1 MSGDDLFAPA
11 RQPVVSPLYVGRR
24 TELAELRTAADLVE
38 AGGSARI
45 LIAGEAGIGKSR
57 LVTEFAATLGADWLT
72 VTGACPELGA
82 EHLPYIGFLPVVQQL
97 VQAEGGSASGSPLRT
112 LLSQQDAQ
120 NSRLT
125 LLQELLALV
134 ERAATKRPLLLV
146 VEDLHWADGASREL
160 FGYLARNLGR
170 LPVLLVGTVRTGE
183 LPAGHPIR
191 QLVAELGRRADVTT
205 LELGPLRQRDV
216 GEQLTALDGRYDP
229 ARAAA
234 IHRRSGGNPLF
245 VEALAHDAPGSARSG
260 TAQLRT
266 LLQERVA
273 RLSESARPVL
283 AVASIAGATV
293 GHELLTLL
301 VGRTD
306 DELDLALRELVERD
320 QLQTTATGYQFRH
333 ALIREAV
340 YTGLLPAERRR
351 LHGRAAKALSEFPAL
366 AAQGLPAAEL
376 AEHWYLA
383 GHTEEA
389 YQASL
394 IAADEAR
401 ASFAYTEELRHLE
414 RALSLRP
421 ADDPDRLTLLER
433 AMTAAIPA
441 GAANQGL
448 QHTMAAWELVD
459 PEREPGRAAE
469 ILLIRAQFKSRRD
482 LTGRADLDHALEL
495 LPTDRP
501 SYALGVVHYLLS
513 IDEATAR
520 RGPSAHRHAA
530 VVAEL
535 AETLDDDRLRCRAFA
550 ALGDALCMS
559 GDPDAAVLAQLQ
571 AQELATT
578 IGDDYVLVAS
588 VLWECAALGVGARYE
603 ELARRVPS
611 ALRQAELV
619 GMHHWRG
626 PLLRAN
632 LVMAYF
638 ALGRW
643 DEAVETIEQALAGEP
658 EPLYRMFLRA
668 ELAEISIHRG
678 NFEQAAE
685 VLITADEVFAGAA
698 TYRNYILGYVT
709 SLWCELAMARQEPE
723 AANREVGLYLQHC
736 RDHFAGLQPDDGGL
750 MTIAR
755 LQRARLAAAPRNREI
770 AADVASIRA
779 TVAGLLRLNPHSSR
793 LSEATRQTTEAALG
807 PAQIADWDKAADR
820 WRQLGH
826 LPWTAECLISA
837 AETALATSNRAGAR
851 RRLEEARDLA
861 TVYGG
866 TVALDRIAVL
876 GQRARL
882 EPPTTTP
889 EDNTGLTPREYDVLR
904 LLARGLPNRQIA
916 AELYI
921 SPATVGVH
929 VGRILTK
936 LNATTRTEAT
946 AVAHSRGL
954 LTPD

>member
-1 MSGDDLFAPA
+1 MSGDDLSALG

-24 TELAELRTAADLVE
+24 TELAELRTAAAQVE

-57 LVTEFAATLGADWLT
+57 LVTEFGGTLGADWLI

-82 EHLPYIGFLPVVQQL
+82 EHLPYVGFLPVVQQL

-112 LLSQQDAQ
+112 LLPQQDVQ

-125 LLQELLALV
+125 LLHELLALV

-191 QLVAELGRRADVTT
+191 QLVAELGRRPDVTT

-216 GEQLTALDGRYDP
+216 GEQLTAIDGRYDP
-229 ARAAA
+229 ARAAT

-351 LHGRAAKALSEFPAL
+351 LHGRAARALSEFPAL

-383 GHTEEA
+383 GRTEEA

-401 ASFAYTEELRHLE
+401 ASFAYIEELRHLE

-421 ADDPDRLTLLER
+421 ADNPERLTLLER
-433 AMTAAIPA
+433 AMAAAIPA

-459 PEREPGRAAE
+459 PDREPGRAAE
-469 ILLIRAQFKSRRD
+469 ILMFRAQFRSRRD
-482 LTGRADLDHALEL
+482 LTARADLDRALEL
-495 LPTDRP
+495 IPTDRP
-501 SYALGVVHYLLS
+501 SYTLGIVHYLLA

-520 RGPSAHRHAA
+520 RGPSATRHAVA
-530 VVAEL
+530 VTEI
-535 AETLDDDRLRCRAFA
+535 AETLDDDRLRCRALA
-550 ALGDALCMS
+550 AQGDALIMT
-559 GDPDAAVLAQLQ
+559 GQPDAGVLVSRQ
-571 AQELATT
+571 AQELATA

-588 VLWECAALGVGARYE
+588 VLWECAALGMAGRFE
-603 ELARRVPS
+603 ELATRCPT
-611 ALRQAELV
+611 AIRQAELV
-619 GMHHWRG
+619 GMQKWRG
-626 PLLRAN
+626 PLLAVN
-632 LVMAYF
+632 LAMAQV
-638 ALGRW
+638 ALGHW
-643 DEAVETIEQALAGEP
+643 NQAVETIEEALASEP
-658 EPLYRMFLRA
+658 EPLYAMVLRA
-668 ELAEISIHRG
+668 QLADIHIHRG
-678 NFEQAAE
+678 DFDQVAGL
-685 VLITADEVFAGAA
+685 LITADEVFAGSA
-698 TYRNYILGYVT
+698 TYRNYILGYIT

-723 AANREVGLYLQHC
+723 AANREVDLFLQHC
-736 RDHFAGLQPDDGGL
+736 RDQRDSLQPDTEGL
-750 MTIAR
+750 IGVAR

-770 AADVASIRA
+770 AADVTRIRA
-779 TVAGLLRLNPHSSR
+779 ALADLVTLIPTGSR
-793 LSEATRQTTEAALG
+793 LTEAYRFTIKTALG
-807 PAQIADWDKAADR
+807 PGLMAEWDQAADH

-826 LPWTAECLISA
+826 LYGTAECLISS
-837 AETALATSNRAGAR
+837 AEAALATSNRAGAR

-889 EDNTGLTPREYDVLR
+889 EDDTGLTAREYDVLR

-946 AVAHSRGL
+946 AVAHTLGL
-954 LTPD
+954 LTD